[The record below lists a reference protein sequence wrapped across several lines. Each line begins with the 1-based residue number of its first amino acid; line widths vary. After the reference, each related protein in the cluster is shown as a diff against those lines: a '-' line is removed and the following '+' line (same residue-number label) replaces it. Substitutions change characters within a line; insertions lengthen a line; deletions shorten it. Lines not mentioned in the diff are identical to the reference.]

1 MEKSPLAWFRSLINN
16 EDVVAIKQMQHLIL
30 GRLQD
35 SNAVLTH
42 FNEYSEQC
50 FAEVSNDFA
59 GKTRLLKSMKADLDH
74 IFLKLRGMKSR
85 LAATYPDAFPTGA
98 MAETMDQRPD
108 LESELDH
115 DSIALSELEPW
126 MVEAGSGMLEAAALG
141 SVDNGSRARRSR
153 SALRRA
159 RNEREGGASGRI

>member
-1 MEKSPLAWFRSLINN
+1 MSCSFSFATNRNPYRSFCL
-16 EDVVAIKQMQHLIL
+16 LCRL

-74 IFLKLRGMKSR
+74 IFLKLRYISSRSLYPSVHSNWICTTVFQLNKLYILCLCCRGMKSR

-108 LESELDH
+108 LESPLD
-115 DSIALSELEPW
+115 
-126 MVEAGSGMLEAAALG
+126 
-141 SVDNGSRARRSR
+141 
-153 SALRRA
+153 
-159 RNEREGGASGRI
+159 